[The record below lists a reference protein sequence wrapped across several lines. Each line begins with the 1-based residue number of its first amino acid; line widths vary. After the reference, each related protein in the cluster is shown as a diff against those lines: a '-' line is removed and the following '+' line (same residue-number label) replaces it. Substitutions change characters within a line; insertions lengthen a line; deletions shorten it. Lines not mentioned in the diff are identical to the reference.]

1 MRLFHSANGF
11 VMRKIYTERCF
22 GMNADFPRILSL
34 LRKERHI
41 SQKDA
46 AAALGVAQAL
56 LSHYEKGKREC
67 GLDFL
72 VRAADYYNVSTDYLL
87 GRSAISTGSII
98 TENELPESEVQEKA
112 RFGADISLSLSK
124 KMLTNSIDVIYS
136 LLEKIGNS
144 KLSMAITSVFNYTV
158 YKVFRI
164 IFRSG
169 RNNSQTMFEISDEK
183 ACHFADAG
191 IHLAEADAVSS
202 LKTAEIDA
210 PEIST
215 VTIESDFPKQSPAI
229 LHLVKSS
236 ETQLKKYM

>member
-1 MRLFHSANGF
+1 
-11 VMRKIYTERCF
+11 
-22 GMNADFPRILSL
+22 MNSDFPRILSL

-87 GRSAISTGSII
+87 GRSPMSTGSVIV
-98 TENELPESEVQEKA
+98 ESQIPDTQSHEKA
-112 RFGADISLSLSK
+112 RFGADISLTLSK
-124 KMLTNSIDVIYS
+124 KLLTNSIEVIYS
-136 LLEKIGNS
+136 ILSRIGNS
-144 KLSMAITSVFNYTV
+144 KLNNAVTNMLNFTV

-164 IFRSG
+164 VYRTNS
-169 RNNSQTMFEISDEK
+169 RNSDTMFEIGNEA
-183 ACHFADAG
+183 ACRMAQAG
-191 IHLAEADAVSS
+191 SEINEGAAA
-202 LKTAEIDA
+202 TAIKETEQNA

-215 VTIESDFPKQSPAI
+215 VMIETDYPKQAPALLSLI
-229 LHLVKSS
+229 KSS
-236 ETQLKKYM
+236 ESQLKKLI

>member
-1 MRLFHSANGF
+1 
-11 VMRKIYTERCF
+11 
-22 GMNADFPRILSL
+22 MNSDFPRILSL

-87 GRSAISTGSII
+87 GRSPMSTGSVIV
-98 TENELPESEVQEKA
+98 ESQIPDAQSHEKA
-112 RFGADISLSLSK
+112 RFGADISITLSK
-124 KMLTNSIDVIYS
+124 KLLTNSIEVIYNILS
-136 LLEKIGNS
+136 RIGNS
-144 KLSMAITSVFNYTV
+144 KLNNAVTNILNFTV

-164 IFRSG
+164 IYRT
-169 RNNSQTMFEISDEK
+169 NPKNSDTMFEISNES
-183 ACHFADAG
+183 ACRMASAG
-191 IHLAEADAVSS
+191 AELGEGAAAIAI
-202 LKTAEIDA
+202 KETEQIA

-215 VTIESDFPKQSPAI
+215 VTIETDYPKQAPALLSLI
-229 LHLVKSS
+229 KSS
-236 ETQLKKYM
+236 ESQLKKLM

>member
-1 MRLFHSANGF
+1 
-11 VMRKIYTERCF
+11 
-22 GMNADFPRILSL
+22 MNSDFPRILSL

-87 GRSAISTGSII
+87 GRSPMSTGSVIM
-98 TENELPESEVQEKA
+98 ESQIPDAQTHEKA
-112 RFGADISLSLSK
+112 RFGADISITLSK
-124 KMLTNSIDVIYS
+124 KRLTNSIEVIYS
-136 LLEKIGNS
+136 ILSRIGNS
-144 KLSMAITSVFNYTV
+144 KLNNAVTNILNFTV

-164 IFRSG
+164 IYRT
-169 RNNSQTMFEISDEK
+169 NPKNSDTMFEIGSES
-183 ACHFADAG
+183 ACRMASAG
-191 IHLAEADAVSS
+191 AEMGEGAAAVAI
-202 LKTAEIDA
+202 KEAEQIA

-215 VTIESDFPKQSPAI
+215 VMIETDYPKQAPALLSLI
-229 LHLVKSS
+229 KSS
-236 ETQLKKYM
+236 ENQLKKLM

>member
-1 MRLFHSANGF
+1 
-11 VMRKIYTERCF
+11 
-22 GMNADFPRILSL
+22 MNSDFPRILSL

-87 GRSAISTGSII
+87 GRSPLSTGSVIM
-98 TENELPESEVQEKA
+98 ESQIPDAQSHEKA
-112 RFGADISLSLSK
+112 RFGADISITLSK
-124 KMLTNSIDVIYS
+124 KLLTNSIEVIYS
-136 LLEKIGNS
+136 ILSRIGNS
-144 KLSMAITSVFNYTV
+144 KLNNAVTNILNFTV

-164 IFRSG
+164 IYRT
-169 RNNSQTMFEISDEK
+169 NAKNSETMFEISNEA
-183 ACHFADAG
+183 ACRMAG
-191 IHLAEADAVSS
+191 AG
-202 LKTAEIDA
+202 AEINEGAAATAIKETEQNA

-215 VTIESDFPKQSPAI
+215 VMIESDYPKQAPALLSLI
-229 LHLVKSS
+229 KSS
-236 ETQLKKYM
+236 ENQLKKLI

>member
-1 MRLFHSANGF
+1 
-11 VMRKIYTERCF
+11 
-22 GMNADFPRILSL
+22 MNSDFPRILSL

-87 GRSAISTGSII
+87 GRSPMSTGSVIV
-98 TENELPESEVQEKA
+98 ESQIPDAQSHEKA
-112 RFGADISLSLSK
+112 RFGADISITLSK
-124 KMLTNSIDVIYS
+124 KLLTNSIEVIYS
-136 LLEKIGNS
+136 ILSRVGNS
-144 KLSMAITSVFNYTV
+144 KLNNAVTNILNFTV

-164 IFRSG
+164 IYRT
-169 RNNSQTMFEISDEK
+169 NIKNSETMFEINSES
-183 ACHFADAG
+183 ACRMASAG
-191 IHLAEADAVSS
+191 
-202 LKTAEIDA
+202 AEINEGIAATAINETEQNA

-215 VTIESDFPKQSPAI
+215 VTIETDYPKQAPALLSLI
-229 LHLVKSS
+229 RSS
-236 ETQLKKYM
+236 ENQLKKLM

>member
-1 MRLFHSANGF
+1 
-11 VMRKIYTERCF
+11 
-22 GMNADFPRILSL
+22 MNSDFPRILSL

-87 GRSAISTGSII
+87 GRSPMSTGSVIM
-98 TENELPESEVQEKA
+98 ESQIPDAQTHEKA
-112 RFGADISLSLSK
+112 RFGADISITLSK
-124 KMLTNSIDVIYS
+124 KLLTNSIEVIYS
-136 LLEKIGNS
+136 ILSRIGNS
-144 KLSMAITSVFNYTV
+144 KLNNAVTNILNFTV

-164 IFRSG
+164 IYRT
-169 RNNSQTMFEISDEK
+169 NPKNSDTMFEIGSES
-183 ACHFADAG
+183 ACRMASAG
-191 IHLAEADAVSS
+191 AEMGEGAAAVAI
-202 LKTAEIDA
+202 KEAEQIA

-215 VTIESDFPKQSPAI
+215 VMIETDYPKQAPALLSLI
-229 LHLVKSS
+229 KSS
-236 ETQLKKYM
+236 ENQLKKLM

>member
-1 MRLFHSANGF
+1 
-11 VMRKIYTERCF
+11 
-22 GMNADFPRILSL
+22 MNSDFPRILSL

-87 GRSAISTGSII
+87 GRSPMSTGSVIV
-98 TENELPESEVQEKA
+98 ESQIPDSQSHEKA
-112 RFGADISLSLSK
+112 RFGADISLTLSK
-124 KMLTNSIDVIYS
+124 KLLTNSIEVIYS
-136 LLEKIGNS
+136 ILSRIGNS
-144 KLSMAITSVFNYTV
+144 KLNNAITNILNFTV

-164 IFRSG
+164 VYRTNS
-169 RNNSQTMFEISDEK
+169 RNSDTMFEIGNES
-183 ACHFADAG
+183 ACRMAQAG
-191 IHLAEADAVSS
+191 S
-202 LKTAEIDA
+202 EINEGAASAAIKDTEQSA

-215 VTIESDFPKQSPAI
+215 VMIETDYPKQAPALLSLI
-229 LHLVKSS
+229 KSS
-236 ETQLKKYM
+236 ESQLKKLI

>member
-1 MRLFHSANGF
+1 
-11 VMRKIYTERCF
+11 
-22 GMNADFPRILSL
+22 MNSDFPRILSL

-87 GRSAISTGSII
+87 GRSPMSTGSVIM
-98 TENELPESEVQEKA
+98 ESQIPDAQTHEKA
-112 RFGADISLSLSK
+112 RFGADISITLSK
-124 KMLTNSIDVIYS
+124 KLLTNSIEVIYS
-136 LLEKIGNS
+136 ILSRIGNS
-144 KLSMAITSVFNYTV
+144 KLNNAVTNILNFTV

-164 IFRSG
+164 IYRT
-169 RNNSQTMFEISDEK
+169 NPKNSDTMFEIGSES
-183 ACHFADAG
+183 ACRMASAG
-191 IHLAEADAVSS
+191 AEMGEGAAAVAI
-202 LKTAEIDA
+202 KEAEQIA

-215 VTIESDFPKQSPAI
+215 VMIETDYPKQAPALLSLI
-229 LHLVKSS
+229 KSS
-236 ETQLKKYM
+236 ENQLKKFM